1 MTDETLDVTA
11 QAHSVAQAAA
21 ARAGVTTLEVEDVA
35 ELRQV
40 SRLWEDVWGRSDEG
54 VPINSE
60 LLRSLV
66 HAGGSVTVAH
76 DRDGSLIGAA
86 ALVLAPAASTYSL
99 IAAARGGTAGRG
111 IGYALKLRQRAWA
124 LDQGLTSMRWTFDPL
139 VARNARFNLTKLGA
153 AASEYVESFYGPM
166 ADEINRGDDSDRL
179 VAHWR
184 LGSARSV
191 AAGEGAA
198 PEPVEPDLAHC
209 VVRAT
214 GPDGEPSYATDELGA
229 WCRVPGDVV
238 ALRRSDPDSAA
249 AWRSLVR
256 EAFTDAFG
264 NGLSATDMTRSGWY
278 RLTSGEAA

>member
-1 MTDETLDVTA
+1 MTDATLDVTA
-11 QAHSVAQAAA
+11 QSHRVAEAAA
-21 ARAGVTTLEVEDVA
+21 ARAGVTAFEVEEVA

-40 SRLWEDVWGRSDEG
+40 SRLWEEVWGRSDEG
-54 VPINSE
+54 VPIGSE

-86 ALVLAPAASTYSL
+86 ALVLAPSGSSYSL
-99 IAAARGGTAGRG
+99 IAAARSGTAGRG

-124 LDQGLTSMRWTFDPL
+124 LHQGLTSMRWTYDPL

-166 ADEINRGDDSDRL
+166 ADDINRGDDSDRL

-191 AAGEGAA
+191 AASEGAA
-198 PEPVEPDLAHC
+198 PEPVEPDLARC
-209 VVRAT
+209 VVEAT
-214 GPDGEPSYATDELGA
+214 GPDGEPSYATDEREA
-229 WCRVPGDVV
+229 WCRVPGDIV

-256 EAFTDAFG
+256 EAFTDALGRGFA
-264 NGLSATDMTRSGWY
+264 ATDMTRSGWY
-278 RLTSGEAA
+278 RLTSGETA